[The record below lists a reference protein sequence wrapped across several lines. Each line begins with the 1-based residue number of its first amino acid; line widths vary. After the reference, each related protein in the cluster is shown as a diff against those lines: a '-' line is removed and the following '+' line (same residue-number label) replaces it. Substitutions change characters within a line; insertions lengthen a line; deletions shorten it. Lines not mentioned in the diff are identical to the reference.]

1 MYFKLPD
8 AVSTGMI
15 HNITY
20 IYKGESKIFLFAGF
34 LLAVYSG
41 LPLLTLGII
50 ALLTAVIYVQITD
63 SKAPAVAGAAG
74 ADAAYDDEDDE
85 EDD

>member
-1 MYFKLPD
+1 M
-8 AVSTGMI
+8 
-15 HNITY
+15 
-20 IYKGESKIFLFAGF
+20 FLFAGF

-50 ALLTAVIYVQITD
+50 ALLVAVVYVQITGQMEG
-63 SKAPAVAGAAG
+63 KAVTANG
-74 ADAAYDDEDDE
+74 AAYDDEDDE

>member
-1 MYFKLPD
+1 MPCLGI
-8 AVSTGMI
+8 A
-15 HNITY
+15 ITLQY

-50 ALLTAVIYVQITD
+50 ALLVAVVYVQMTEE
-63 SKAPAVAGAAG
+63 KTAQPAVASGAV
-74 ADAAYDDEDDE
+74 YDDEDE